1 MQSFSR
7 GKSCAQQN
15 TRNFQKTTTVF
26 LNLKFQITIATTKMN
41 VAIQYNPNTKHLAV
55 PAEASQMIPQLKHE
69 IDQLNILTTEFIG
82 NGSDVPPHGTM
93 ENFNKDKSKM
103 AKKLYEGGVQ
113 AFQQGRNA
121 DAAKQF
127 SIGVELVSRREKFE
141 SFQGTIQELSLFLMS
156 RADSYLKIG
165 KHLDAFNDADML
177 IGLMMCTPDNF
188 LRRGVANYFLGNY
201 EDARADYQRGLSVD
215 PESSRL
221 QQELEICLDKILE
234 ENGDIL

>member
-1 MQSFSR
+1 
-7 GKSCAQQN
+7 
-15 TRNFQKTTTVF
+15 
-26 LNLKFQITIATTKMN
+26 MN
-41 VAIQYNPNTKHLAV
+41 VAIQYDSKSKHLAV
-55 PAEASQMIPQLKHE
+55 PAEMARALPQLKQE
-69 IDQLNILTTEFIG
+69 IDQLNTLTTEIIG

-113 AFQQGRNA
+113 AFQQGRFA
-121 DAAKQF
+121 DAVKQF

-141 SFQGTIQELSLFLMS
+141 AFQGSIQELSLFLMS
-156 RADSYLKIG
+156 RADSYLKTG
-165 KHLDAFNDADML
+165 EHLKAFNDADML
-177 IGLMMCTPDNF
+177 LGLMMCTPDNF

-215 PESSRL
+215 PDSARL